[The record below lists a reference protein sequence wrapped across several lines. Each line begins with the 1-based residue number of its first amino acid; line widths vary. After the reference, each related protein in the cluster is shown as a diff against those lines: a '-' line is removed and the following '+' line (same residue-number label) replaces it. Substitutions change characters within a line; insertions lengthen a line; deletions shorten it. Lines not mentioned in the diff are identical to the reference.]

1 MANFRLAI
9 KQGNPGALKLAK
21 TLLTTPT
28 LINMGQAAETAQ
40 GMPFAIP
47 LETEEHSQ
55 TGTAQVSESL
65 VITKTQKVNVS
76 DNIAPGA
83 WTWNLSGYIPGIAA
97 LEPSN
102 YFTPFVT
109 LFTKLLQNA
118 YKKGYVLIFKDIDAT
133 IYKRV
138 VIQSLTVRTQA
149 DCKNK
154 TPFRMVLKEIN
165 VMDLQAIE
173 KSESETSAL
182 PDLGSAL
189 GLASSAGLIIASAA
203 GVSATQAVT
212 ALNKK

>member
-1 MANFRLAI
+1 MDKFSIALT
-9 KQGNPGALKLAK
+9 QGSSGALKLAK

-28 LINMGQAAETAQ
+28 LINQGRIAKGDQ

-65 VITKTQKVNVS
+65 IITKTQKVNVS

-83 WTWNLSGYIPGIAA
+83 WTWSLSGYIPGIAA

-118 YKKGYVLIFKDIDAT
+118 FKKGYILVFKDVDAT

-154 TPFRMVLKEIN
+154 TPFSMTLKELN
-165 VMDLQAIE
+165 VMDLQTVERTEAQ
-173 KSESETSAL
+173 TSAMA
-182 PDLGSAL
+182 DLGSAL
-189 GLASSAGLIIASAA
+189 GFSSMAGLTIATSAGI
-203 GVSATQAVT
+203 G
-212 ALNKK
+212 ALQSLGI